1 MYLEK
6 FCLSSLLH
14 LNLLLQL
21 LQSGSNLTQNPK
33 IKQNYNLP
41 LGLILPG
48 SFFFFFNLVHSFD
61 QILKPFPFKRE
72 GKEITS
78 QGLTLP
84 YVHSTQG

>member
-48 SFFFFFNLVHSFD
+48 SFFFFF
-61 QILKPFPFKRE
+61 
-72 GKEITS
+72 
-78 QGLTLP
+78 
-84 YVHSTQG
+84 